1 MGLGGFGWAE
11 ETGRR
16 PDFMDQ
22 LLVSR
27 ENLKFAHAKCRTALS
42 SRQTLAFW
50 IARLSY
56 GMTGQA
62 GCAMGPFLKHRG
74 PQQAGLAA
82 S

>member
-27 ENLKFAHAKCRTALS
+27 EILKFARAKCRTALS
-42 SRQTLAFW
+42 SRQTFGVLDRQIELW
-50 IARLSY
+50 HDR
-56 GMTGQA
+56 TGRVRHGAVSKAQGPAA
-62 GCAMGPFLKHRG
+62 G
-74 PQQAGLAA
+74 GLGR
-82 S
+82 

>member
-27 ENLKFAHAKCRTALS
+27 EILNFALGAVQKYAYLVD
-42 SRQTLAFW
+42 LEK
-50 IARLSY
+50 I
-56 GMTGQA
+56 
-62 GCAMGPFLKHRG
+62 
-74 PQQAGLAA
+74 
-82 S
+82 